1 MVRPDCHVERP
12 TGVETSFQSVF
23 EIYNQTKNNHIIMDM
38 TTKTAGYQRIGG
50 GNYQTPE
57 LNVIDLQ
64 IEGAICFDSTVSGN
78 GSFGDLNQGDDL

>member
-1 MVRPDCHVERP
+1 
-12 TGVETSFQSVF
+12 
-23 EIYNQTKNNHIIMDM
+23 MDK
-38 TTKTAGYQRIGG
+38 TTKLAGYQRIGG
-50 GNYQTPE
+50 GYNSPA

>member
-1 MVRPDCHVERP
+1 MTDKCHVERP

-23 EIYNQTKNNHIIMDM
+23 EIYNQTKNNHIIMDK

-50 GNYQTPE
+50 GSYESPE

-64 IEGAICFDSTVSGN
+64 IEGAICFDSTVEGSGLFDDLRE
-78 GSFGDLNQGDDL
+78 GGDL

>member
-1 MVRPDCHVERP
+1 
-12 TGVETSFQSVF
+12 
-23 EIYNQTKNNHIIMDM
+23 MDM

>member
-1 MVRPDCHVERP
+1 
-12 TGVETSFQSVF
+12 
-23 EIYNQTKNNHIIMDM
+23 MDK
-38 TTKTAGYQRIGG
+38 TTKITDFQLIGG
-50 GNYQTPE
+50 GNYETPE